1 MTEKPQEQ
9 IEQKTPKRHIFLR
22 IFNFFLMFLISF
34 LSFFVSIVL
43 FSRESLVEMSEEF
56 FDAPGLM
63 KSTVLDYILHEEYVV
78 FLVLIVIGMVVKE
91 FKVKNLMNR
100 IYINSGLLSCVFVY
114 FVLLFYLM
122 YRPIIMMHS

>member
-9 IEQKTPKRHIFLR
+9 IGQKPPKRHIFLR
-22 IFNFFLMFLISF
+22 ILNVFLMFLISF
-34 LSFFVSIVL
+34 FSFIVSIVL

-63 KSTVLDYILHEEYVV
+63 KSTVLDYILHEEFVV
-78 FLVLIVIGMVVKE
+78 FLILIVIGMVVKE
-91 FKVKNLMNR
+91 FKVKTLLNR
-100 IYINSGLLSCVFVY
+100 IYINLGLLSCVFVY

-122 YRPIIMMHS
+122 NRPLLMMPS